1 MKPLSLLQDDNKIKN
16 KDVYIYFFKVIFDK
30 FNLLKLISLVNFL
43 LRKMTDINI
52 ISLFES
58 TLGKSSIIT
67 GEKLKSRFYH
77 IWKTDIPLESICLLL
92 PKDTDQVSAILKT
105 CNDNNQEIIVHGGLT
120 NLVGSTKST
129 KNQVVVSLEKMNNI
143 IEIDDKGKTVTCES
157 GVIIEDII
165 NSVKEK
171 DLLLPLNFGA
181 RGSAQIGGAVSTNA
195 GGLRVFKYGMTRSL
209 VLGLEAVL
217 PDGTVIS
224 SLKKLMKD
232 NSGYDL
238 KQFFIGSE
246 GTLGI
251 VTKVVL
257 RLYQHPKT
265 RYTALAVTNDY
276 QKVLNLLKFME
287 DKISKNL
294 TAFELLWNDTYK
306 QMVSDKTMYN
316 KYLPDNYKYYVFIEY
331 MGGDFENDYNTFEKA
346 VMETL
351 EQGLVDDAVLG
362 KDEKEQLNIWG
373 IREDVAVLAEEKKF
387 DQQFD
392 ISIPVA
398 QIGEVIDKTIKE
410 LKNCKGVEAIFPFG
424 HVADG
429 NIHFI
434 IGKNSDDDDL
444 KSNINEIIYS
454 NTELVKGSISAE
466 HGIGLDKKKYLIK
479 SRSKDEIELMKL
491 IKKSIDPKNI
501 LNPGRVF

>member
-1 MKPLSLLQDDNKIKN
+1 MSNN
-16 KDVYIYFFKVIFDK
+16 
-30 FNLLKLISLVNFL
+30 
-43 LRKMTDINI
+43 NI
-52 ISLFES
+52 ISLFE
-58 TLGKSSIIT
+58 TILDKSSILK
-67 GEKLKSRFYH
+67 GEDLKSRFYH

-92 PKDTDQVSAILKT
+92 PKNTNQVSSILKI
-105 CNDNNQEIIVHGGLT
+105 CNDYNQEVIIHGGLT
-120 NLVGSTKST
+120 NLVGATKSSD
-129 KNQVVVSLEKMNNI
+129 NQVVISLEKMKNI
-143 IEIDDKGKTVTCES
+143 IEIDEKGKTVTCES

-165 NSVKEK
+165 NAVKDK

-195 GGLRVFKYGMTRSL
+195 GGLRVFKYGMTRNL
-209 VLGLEAVL
+209 VMGLEVVL
-217 PDGTVIS
+217 PDGTIIS

-276 QKVLNLLKFME
+276 KKVLDLLKFME

-306 QMVSDKTMYN
+306 QMISDKTIYN
-316 KYLPDNYKYYVFIEY
+316 KYLPDNYKYYVLIEF
-331 MGGDFENDYNTFEKA
+331 MGGDFENDYDTFEKA
-346 VMETL
+346 IMNAVDH
-351 EQGLVDDAVLG
+351 QLVEDAVVG

-398 QIGEVIDKTIKE
+398 QIGEVIDKTILE
-410 LKNCKGVEAIFPFG
+410 LKNCQGVETIFPFG

-434 IGKNSDDDDL
+434 IGKDSDNDEL
-444 KSNINEIIYS
+444 KSKINEIIYT
-454 NTELVKGSISAE
+454 NTELVQGSISAE

-491 IKKSIDPKNI
+491 IKKAIDPKNI

>member
-1 MKPLSLLQDDNKIKN
+1 MSE
-16 KDVYIYFFKVIFDK
+16 
-30 FNLLKLISLVNFL
+30 
-43 LRKMTDINI
+43 INI
-52 ISLFES
+52 ISLFEDI
-58 TLGKSSIIT
+58 LDKSSIIS
-67 GEKLKSRFYH
+67 GHKLKSRFYH
-77 IWKTDIPLESICLLL
+77 IWKTDIPLESICLLI
-92 PKDTDQVSAILKT
+92 PKTTDQVSSILKI
-105 CNDNNQEIIVHGGLT
+105 CNKYSQEVIIHGGLT
-120 NLVGSTKST
+120 NLVGSTKSNN
-129 KNQVVVSLEKMNNI
+129 NQVVLSLEKMNNI
-143 IEIDDKGKTVTCES
+143 IEIDEKGKTVTCES

-165 NSVKEK
+165 NAVKDK

-195 GGLRVFKYGMTRSL
+195 GGLRVFKYGMTRNL
-209 VLGLEAVL
+209 VLGLEIVL
-217 PDGTVIS
+217 PDGTILS

-238 KQFFIGSE
+238 KQLFIGSE

-257 RLYQHPKT
+257 RLYPHPKT

-276 QKVLNLLKFME
+276 QKVLSLLKFME

-306 QMVSDKTMYN
+306 QMVSDKTIYN
-316 KYLPDNYKYYVFIEY
+316 KYLPDNFKYYVFIEY

-346 VMETL
+346 VMETI
-351 EQGLVDDAVLG
+351 EQGLVDDAVIG

-392 ISIPVA
+392 ISIPVG
-398 QIGEVIDKTIKE
+398 QIGEVIDKTIIE
-410 LKNCKGVEAIFPFG
+410 LKNCKGVETIFPFG

-444 KSNINEIIYS
+444 KSMINEIIYN

>member
-1 MKPLSLLQDDNKIKN
+1 MSNN
-16 KDVYIYFFKVIFDK
+16 
-30 FNLLKLISLVNFL
+30 
-43 LRKMTDINI
+43 NI
-52 ISLFES
+52 ISLFE
-58 TLGKSSIIT
+58 TILDKSSILK
-67 GEKLKSRFYH
+67 GEDLKSRFYH

-92 PKDTDQVSAILKT
+92 PKNTNQVSSILKI
-105 CNDNNQEIIVHGGLT
+105 CNNYNQEVIIHGGLT
-120 NLVGSTKST
+120 NLVGATKSSD
-129 KNQVVVSLEKMNNI
+129 NQVVISLEKMKNI
-143 IEIDDKGKTVTCES
+143 IEIDEKGKTVTCES

-165 NSVKEK
+165 NAVKDK

-195 GGLRVFKYGMTRSL
+195 GGLRVFKYGMTRNL
-209 VLGLEAVL
+209 VMGLEVVL
-217 PDGTVIS
+217 PDGTIIS

-276 QKVLNLLKFME
+276 KKVLDLLKFME

-306 QMVSDKTMYN
+306 QMISDKTIYN
-316 KYLPDNYKYYVFIEY
+316 KYLPDNYKYYVLIEF
-331 MGGDFENDYNTFEKA
+331 MGGDFENDYDTFEKA
-346 VMETL
+346 IMNAVDH
-351 EQGLVDDAVLG
+351 QLVEDAVVG

-398 QIGEVIDKTIKE
+398 QIGEVIDKTILE
-410 LKNCKGVEAIFPFG
+410 LKNCQGVETIFPFG

-434 IGKNSDDDDL
+434 IGKDSDNDEL
-444 KSNINEIIYS
+444 KSKINEIIYT
-454 NTELVKGSISAE
+454 NTELVQGSISAE

-491 IKKSIDPKNI
+491 IKKAIDPKNI

>member
-1 MKPLSLLQDDNKIKN
+1 MSNN
-16 KDVYIYFFKVIFDK
+16 
-30 FNLLKLISLVNFL
+30 
-43 LRKMTDINI
+43 NI
-52 ISLFES
+52 ISLFE
-58 TLGKSSIIT
+58 TILDKSSILK
-67 GEKLKSRFYH
+67 GEDLKSRFYH

-92 PKDTDQVSAILKT
+92 PKNTNQVSSILKI
-105 CNDNNQEIIVHGGLT
+105 CNNYNQEVIIHGGLT
-120 NLVGSTKST
+120 NLVGATKSSD
-129 KNQVVVSLEKMNNI
+129 NQVVISLEKMKNI
-143 IEIDDKGKTVTCES
+143 IEIDEKGKTVTCES

-165 NSVKEK
+165 NAVKDK

-195 GGLRVFKYGMTRSL
+195 GGLRVFKYGMTRNL
-209 VLGLEAVL
+209 VMGLEVVL
-217 PDGTVIS
+217 PDGTIIS

-276 QKVLNLLKFME
+276 KKVLDLLRFME

-306 QMVSDKTMYN
+306 QMISDKTIYN
-316 KYLPDNYKYYVFIEY
+316 KYLPDNYKYYVFIEF
-331 MGGDFENDYNTFEKA
+331 MGGDFENDYDTFEKA
-346 VMETL
+346 IMNAVDH
-351 EQGLVDDAVLG
+351 QLVEDAVVG

-398 QIGEVIDKTIKE
+398 QIGEVIDKTILE
-410 LKNCKGVEAIFPFG
+410 LKNCQGVETIFPFG

-434 IGKNSDDDDL
+434 IGKDSDNDEL
-444 KSNINEIIYS
+444 KSKINEIIYT
-454 NTELVKGSISAE
+454 NTELVQGSISAE

-491 IKKSIDPKNI
+491 IKKAIDPKNI

>member
-1 MKPLSLLQDDNKIKN
+1 
-16 KDVYIYFFKVIFDK
+16 
-30 FNLLKLISLVNFL
+30 
-43 LRKMTDINI
+43 MTDTNI
-52 ISLFES
+52 ISLFENI
-58 TLGKSSIIT
+58 LDKSSIVT
-67 GEKLKSRFYH
+67 GENLKSRFYH
-77 IWKTDIPLESICLLL
+77 IWKTDLPLEAVCLLL
-92 PKDTDQVSAILKT
+92 PKDTDQVSGILKI
-105 CNDNNQEIIVHGGLT
+105 CNDNDQEVVIHGGLT

-129 KNQVVVSLEKMNNI
+129 KKQVVVSLEKMNNI
-143 IEIDDKGKTVTCES
+143 IEIDEKGKTVTCES

-171 DLLLPLNFGA
+171 NLLLPLNFGA

-195 GGLRVFKYGMTRSL
+195 GGLRVFKYGMTRNL

-232 NSGYDL
+232 NTGYDL

-251 VTKVVL
+251 VTKVIL

-265 RYTALAVTNDY
+265 RYTALAVTDDY
-276 QKVLNLLKFME
+276 QKVLSLLKFME
-287 DKISKNL
+287 YKISNNL

-316 KYLPDNYKYYVFIEY
+316 KYLPDNYKYYVLIEY
-331 MGGDFENDYNTFEKA
+331 MGGDFENDYDTFEKA
-346 VMETL
+346 IMQAID
-351 EQGLVDDAVLG
+351 QGIVDDAVLG
-362 KDEKEQLNIWG
+362 KDEKEQQNIWG
-373 IREDVAVLAEEKKF
+373 IREDVAVLAEEKKY

-392 ISIPVA
+392 ISIPVT
-398 QIGEVIDKTIKE
+398 QIGEIIDKTINE
-410 LKNCKGVEAIFPFG
+410 LKNCKGVETIFPFG

-434 IGKNSDDDDL
+434 IGKDSDDDDL
-444 KSNINEIIYS
+444 KSKINEIIYS

-466 HGIGLDKKKYLIK
+466 HGIGLDKKKYLKK

>member
-1 MKPLSLLQDDNKIKN
+1 MSNN
-16 KDVYIYFFKVIFDK
+16 
-30 FNLLKLISLVNFL
+30 
-43 LRKMTDINI
+43 NI
-52 ISLFES
+52 ISLFE
-58 TLGKSSIIT
+58 TILDKSSILK
-67 GEKLKSRFYH
+67 GEDLKSRFYH

-92 PKDTDQVSAILKT
+92 PKNTNQVSSILKI
-105 CNDNNQEIIVHGGLT
+105 CNNYNQEVIIHGGLT
-120 NLVGSTKST
+120 NLVGATKST
-129 KNQVVVSLEKMNNI
+129 DNQVVISLEKMKNI
-143 IEIDDKGKTVTCES
+143 IEIDEKGKTVTCES

-165 NSVKEK
+165 NAVKDK

-195 GGLRVFKYGMTRSL
+195 GGLRVFKYGMTRNL
-209 VLGLEAVL
+209 VMGLEVVL
-217 PDGTVIS
+217 PDGTIIS

-276 QKVLNLLKFME
+276 KKVLDLLKFME

-306 QMVSDKTMYN
+306 QMISDKTIYN
-316 KYLPDNYKYYVFIEY
+316 KYLPDNYKYYVLIEF
-331 MGGDFENDYNTFEKA
+331 MGGDFENDYDTFEKA
-346 VMETL
+346 IMNAVDH
-351 EQGLVDDAVLG
+351 QLVEDAVVG

-398 QIGEVIDKTIKE
+398 QIGEVIDKTILE
-410 LKNCKGVEAIFPFG
+410 LKNCQGVETIFPFG

-434 IGKNSDDDDL
+434 IGKDSDNDEL
-444 KSNINEIIYS
+444 KSKINEIIYT
-454 NTELVKGSISAE
+454 NTELVQGSISAE

-491 IKKSIDPKNI
+491 IKKAIDPKNI

>member
-1 MKPLSLLQDDNKIKN
+1 MSNN
-16 KDVYIYFFKVIFDK
+16 
-30 FNLLKLISLVNFL
+30 
-43 LRKMTDINI
+43 NI
-52 ISLFES
+52 IPLFENI
-58 TLGKSSIIT
+58 LDKSSILK
-67 GEKLKSRFYH
+67 GEDLKSRFYH

-92 PKDTDQVSAILKT
+92 PKNTNQVSSILKI
-105 CNDNNQEIIVHGGLT
+105 CNNYNQEVIIHGGLT
-120 NLVGSTKST
+120 NLVGATKST
-129 KNQVVVSLEKMNNI
+129 DNQVVVSLEKMKNI
-143 IEIDDKGKTVTCES
+143 IEIDEKGKTVTCES

-165 NSVKEK
+165 NAVKDK

-195 GGLRVFKYGMTRSL
+195 GGLRVFKYGMTRNL
-209 VLGLEAVL
+209 VMGLEVVL
-217 PDGTVIS
+217 PDGTIIS

-238 KQFFIGSE
+238 KQLFIGSE

-276 QKVLNLLKFME
+276 KKVLDLLKFME

-306 QMVSDKTMYN
+306 QMISDKTIYN
-316 KYLPDNYKYYVFIEY
+316 KYLPDNYKYYVFIEF
-331 MGGDFENDYNTFEKA
+331 MGGDFENDYDTFEKA
-346 VMETL
+346 IMNAVDHE
-351 EQGLVDDAVLG
+351 LVEDAVVG

-398 QIGEVIDKTIKE
+398 QIGEVIDKTILE
-410 LKNCKGVEAIFPFG
+410 LKNCQGVETIFPFG

-434 IGKNSDDDDL
+434 IGKDSDNNEL
-444 KSNINEIIYS
+444 KSKINEIIYT
-454 NTELVKGSISAE
+454 NTELVQGSISAE

-491 IKKSIDPKNI
+491 IKKAIDPKNI